1 MHFRPKGPAISKISQ
16 QIILKWRNSKQE
28 QFSNYLISEESYG
41 SFKSYGSLMNSLKFI
56 HCFLPK
62 GPLLSLVIYYSNII
76 TWELLYIRNWQK

>member
-1 MHFRPKGPAISKISQ
+1 MHFRPKGPAICKISQ

-28 QFSNYLISEESYG
+28 KFSNYLISKESYG
-41 SFKSYGSLMNSLKFI
+41 SFKSYGSLMNSLKLI

-76 TWELLYIRNWQK
+76 TWELLYIGNWQK